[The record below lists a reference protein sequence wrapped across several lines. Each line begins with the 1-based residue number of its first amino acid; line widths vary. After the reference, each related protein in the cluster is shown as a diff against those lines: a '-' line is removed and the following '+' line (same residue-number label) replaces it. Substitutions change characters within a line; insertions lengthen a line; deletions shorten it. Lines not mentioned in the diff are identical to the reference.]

1 METADELEMVDLL
14 QNDVAQVCRGV
25 TGGHQDVHILGW
37 TLELVFGGKM
47 KLNNVLNVAT
57 WQG

>member
-1 METADELEMVDLL
+1 MDTADELEMVDLL

-37 TLELVFGGKM
+37 TLEFVFGGQM
-47 KLNNVLNVAT
+47 CGHLAGVASGLL
-57 WQG
+57 Q